1 MLHSQN
7 VLSAVDTGP
16 ATDQLIGLLKEQDL
30 SEKTY
35 QKYVAAVKRLQAQMN
50 SSFEAQGIGTSN
62 STYAAFTWLI
72 TTPADFGELLDER
85 RPEALAILA
94 WYAIILD
101 KHSESWIIGRSGR
114 YIFDLIESYLG
125 SRWATWLEWP
135 RAQLQH

>member
-1 MLHSQN
+1 MLHSSN
-7 VLSAVDTGP
+7 VLSDVDTGP
-16 ATDQLIGLLKEQDL
+16 ATDQLIGLLQEQDL

-35 QKYVAAVKRLQAQMN
+35 QKYVAAVRRLQVQLN

-94 WYAIILD
+94 WYAVILD
-101 KHSESWIIGRSGR
+101 KHAESWIIGRSGR

-125 SRWATWLEWP
+125 SRWAAWLEWP